1 MYGLDLE
8 DVRIATPGDVR
19 PAAERLRD
27 IVHDMLGFRVAIC
40 HNIAL
45 SHPMVDANGE
55 VLATS
60 VFGWTNDEND
70 AAPGARVS
78 AADRMPLRERAIL
91 VQCGRFSYND
101 AKLHA
106 GRAGFQ

>member
-45 SHPMVDANGE
+45 SHPMVDAN
-55 VLATS
+55 
-60 VFGWTNDEND
+60 
-70 AAPGARVS
+70 APGARVS